1 MKKNDSS
8 TSMTNTSIKKKGNKK
23 KEKGKR
29 NKEKWRV
36 RNVQGLRDN
45 VEIANE

>member
-1 MKKNDSS
+1 
-8 TSMTNTSIKKKGNKK
+8 MTNTSIKKKEIKK
-23 KEKGKR
+23 KKGKR
-29 NKEKWRV
+29 NKEKQRV

>member
-1 MKKNDSS
+1 MKKNDS
-8 TSMTNTSIKKKGNKK
+8 TSMTNRSIKKKEIKK
-23 KEKGKR
+23 KKGKR
-29 NKEKWRV
+29 NKEKQRV

>member
-1 MKKNDSS
+1 MKKNDS
-8 TSMTNTSIKKKGNKK
+8 TSMTNTSIKKKEIKK
-23 KEKGKR
+23 KKGKR
-29 NKEKWRV
+29 NKEKQRV

>member
-1 MKKNDSS
+1 
-8 TSMTNTSIKKKGNKK
+8 MTNTSIKKKEIKK
-23 KEKGKR
+23 KGEGKK

>member
-8 TSMTNTSIKKKGNKK
+8 TSMTNTSIKKKEIKK
-23 KEKGKR
+23 KKGKR
-29 NKEKWRV
+29 NKEKQRV